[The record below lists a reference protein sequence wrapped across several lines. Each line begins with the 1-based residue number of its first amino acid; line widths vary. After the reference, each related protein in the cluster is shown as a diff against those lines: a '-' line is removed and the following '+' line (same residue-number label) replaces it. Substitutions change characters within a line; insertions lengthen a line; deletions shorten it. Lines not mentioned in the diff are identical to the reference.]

1 MILGLL
7 GYPLSQFLIRQRV
20 TVGLF
25 ANWSDDIQP
34 ITNHI
39 QSASIRPKKLPQ
51 YEIADE
57 IYQNLK

>member
-1 MILGLL
+1 MGLL
-7 GYPLSQFLIRQRV
+7 GYPLRQFLIRQCL

-25 ANWSDDIQP
+25 ANWSEDIQP

-39 QSASIRPKKLPQ
+39 QSASIRPTTLPQ
-51 YEIADE
+51 PEIADG